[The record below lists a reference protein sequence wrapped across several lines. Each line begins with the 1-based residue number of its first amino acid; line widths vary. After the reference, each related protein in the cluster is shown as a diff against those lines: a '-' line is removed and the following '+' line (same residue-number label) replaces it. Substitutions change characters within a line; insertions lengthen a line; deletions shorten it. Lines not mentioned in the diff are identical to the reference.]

1 MMRSHALTIALA
13 LIGLAL
19 SMPLFELEERLQEN
33 FEIDSQAWLR
43 GSGARCSGY
52 SGSRV
57 RHKPAAEGVLFRQ
70 ANSTRP
76 LAQMASLGAA

>member
-43 GSGARCSGY
+43 GSGARRTVGGRLASRDPALT
-52 SGSRV
+52 RV
-57 RHKPAAEGVLFRQ
+57 R
-70 ANSTRP
+70 
-76 LAQMASLGAA
+76 LGQITA